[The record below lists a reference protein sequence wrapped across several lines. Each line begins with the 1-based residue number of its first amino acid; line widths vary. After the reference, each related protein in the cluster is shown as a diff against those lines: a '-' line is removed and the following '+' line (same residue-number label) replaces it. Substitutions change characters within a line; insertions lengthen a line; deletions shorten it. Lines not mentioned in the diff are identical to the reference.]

1 MRCPS
6 HDKLSVHLLEWLRE
20 RELYSSSF
28 MLPQVV
34 NRTGHMTYG
43 YTQLYPGLAA
53 VRCHSQTKLPL
64 NCFGAQICRRSYIH

>member
-28 MLPQVV
+28 MLLQVV

-43 YTQLYPGLAA
+43 YT
-53 VRCHSQTKLPL
+53 
-64 NCFGAQICRRSYIH
+64 